1 MGAAICS
8 RGGGPSH
15 SPAGLTT
22 KHFNRTRT
30 GMTLTFNVDSLRPLP
45 RSVTFICNSRSS
57 RRPVGRS
64 ITTVAVGLVTL
75 GLLAS
80 YGATKASADQG
91 SGDRLGCGTYCQT
104 AGGYGSAG
112 GNVTLPP
119 PAVSL
124 VSTGTV
130 TADADGYVPVTLTCH
145 RTVQCRGVLRLFGT
159 FLTVDPDTGN
169 AIHPV
174 VSGQSDLVVDAGAT
188 RTIGVPLSRPAGS
201 SGASAI
207 ALLRSNGPTT
217 LDLQIDA
224 AAQDL
229 NLGEDYRV
237 PDNGLTSMSSDKLTV
252 AAPR

>member
-1 MGAAICS
+1 MGAAQ
-8 RGGGPSH
+8 H
-15 SPAGLTT
+15 
-22 KHFNRTRT
+22 
-30 GMTLTFNVDSLRPLP
+30 PLP
-45 RSVTFICNSRSS
+45 DA
-57 RRPVGRS
+57 RS

-80 YGATKASADQG
+80 YGANKASADQG

-112 GNVTLPP
+112 GNVVLPP

-145 RTVQCRGVLRLFGT
+145 RTVQCKGVLRLSGKFQ
-159 FLTVDPDTGN
+159 TVDPDTGN

-174 VSGQSDLVVDAGAT
+174 VTGQSDLVVNPGAT

-201 SGASAI
+201 SGPRQSPSCDPTARR
-207 ALLRSNGPTT
+207 LLTC
-217 LDLQIDA
+217 
-224 AAQDL
+224 
-229 NLGEDYRV
+229 
-237 PDNGLTSMSSDKLTV
+237 KLTLP
-252 AAPR
+252 PRI